1 MAIWIV
7 RPGGRIV
14 RFRNRQARHR
24 CSRRRKGRP
33 AVGNGLCYGVN
44 AARAARHDMNA
55 QLRRQ
60 VRDGIA
66 LHDITL
72 VVPHPG
78 CY

>member
-1 MAIWIV
+1 MATWTV

-14 RFRNRQARHR
+14 RFRNRQARHG
-24 CSRRRKGRP
+24 CSRRKKGRP

-60 VRDGIA
+60 LRDSDELDDVA
-66 LHDITL
+66 L
-72 VVPHPG
+72 VVPHER
-78 CY
+78 Y